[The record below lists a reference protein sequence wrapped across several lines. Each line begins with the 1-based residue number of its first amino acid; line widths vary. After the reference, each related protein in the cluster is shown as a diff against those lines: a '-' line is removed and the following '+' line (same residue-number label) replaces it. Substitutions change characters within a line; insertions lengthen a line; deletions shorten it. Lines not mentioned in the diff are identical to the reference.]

1 MKEYIDSMKDS
12 RNPFSGETYLLPKEL
27 GNKYAE
33 AEALE
38 IEYLSSKQSGLVHPD
53 DLAEIKAEAIA
64 AKMAYRQALLEKMSE
79 YIHELSRNN
88 SERIDFLVRDFQ
100 SKEDTQDQPLYAD
113 VQIRWNEDGRLDDE
127 IIKLVPDRDEE
138 FMFYN
143 ADGLDGLKRLM
154 KPDNG
159 QDFTVEK
166 VYQLY
171 GRQYEI
177 AVVDYLTRDVDIAAG
192 SEKEALKMLD
202 KQYSNAGIT
211 LGRDDFSRRDVVL
224 LENCLYRP
232 EEVRLIAAPENNY
245 HFTIQEILQHVEK
258 VDAGDLEEAIGEV
271 ERRLKENKIIVGS
284 GDDYS
289 ETHYITHARLVDNSL
304 KLPTEIPLA
313 DIADFQKRLK
323 ETHPEGMTVHLQKES
338 VEHLRQF
345 PADIN
350 LNGLVNAPG
359 EEQLSAYG
367 ALRAEVRLK
376 AEDFYHVFP
385 DEKTYYHEKLAKAY
399 DNGVAASTMYIQ
411 KHPDMDGGRVNIL
424 LGPQIMKNIRIEDMP
439 LSEALHAIEDRN
451 IRTDQEFLR
460 FRNEIKNKDRISETS
475 LYKNS
480 QGNTLIRCKID
491 GRQQSARQ
499 LSREDLASYEKGSMS
514 RNELAAKAFSEEL
527 TQSMN
532 REENR
537 GMKR

>member
-64 AKMAYRQALLEKMSE
+64 AQMAYRQALLEKMSE

-154 KPDNG
+154 EPDNG

-202 KQYSNAGIT
+202 KQYCNAGIT

-271 ERRLKENKIIVGS
+271 ERRLKENKIIIGS

-367 ALRAEVRLK
+367 ALKAEVRLK

-385 DEKTYYHEKLAKAY
+385 DEKTYNHEKLAKEY